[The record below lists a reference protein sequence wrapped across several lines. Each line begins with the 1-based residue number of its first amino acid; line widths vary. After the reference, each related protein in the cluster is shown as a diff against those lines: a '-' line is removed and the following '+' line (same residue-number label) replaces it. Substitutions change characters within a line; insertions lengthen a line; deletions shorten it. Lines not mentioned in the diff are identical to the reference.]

1 MAALLYRNEERKMDT
16 NEVDFAEQDDVNSNS
31 DSNMNALGTCSLC
44 LETISPFRDSSNP
57 PYLLSCTHVMCFDCT
72 KSYHEKL
79 GFIKCHCNVNDDYNK
94 PIPTGRPRTQ
104 LQPVTTFDLEV
115 LYFVFHEKEPVK
127 VLLKN
132 LNMSASAQDIMDAVH
147 AQTNRMPA
155 KYLNIGL
162 HSHGRHFRLRRGT
175 TLESLGFW
183 HGDDNS
189 NPQKQRIIVKDGLL
203 HEDTPEG
210 LARLEKY
217 HFQDKSLPPSEFE
230 LTLETKALNQ
240 KIIVLRI
247 KVKDTMTFNVLAEK
261 TLEQITSAHDGRSAK
276 EWADVT
282 FHNDL
287 CIIWKASTTL
297 RGARVDHEKRMIFQ
311 LKRKP
316 VK

>member
-72 KSYHEKL
+72 KLYQEKF
-79 GFIKCHCNVNDDYNK
+79 GFIKCHCNVNDDYNQ

-115 LYFVFHEKEPVK
+115 VYFIFDEKEPVK

-132 LNMSASAQDIMDAVH
+132 VNMSASAQDIVDAVH
-147 AQTNRMPA
+147 AQTKRMPA
-155 KYLNIGL
+155 KYLNISL
-162 HSHGRHFRLRRGT
+162 HSHDRHFRLRRGT

-230 LTLETKALNQ
+230 LTLETKAL
-240 KIIVLRI
+240 KYR
-247 KVKDTMTFNVLAEK
+247 KVS
-261 TLEQITSAHDGRSAK
+261 I
-276 EWADVT
+276 
-282 FHNDL
+282 
-287 CIIWKASTTL
+287 
-297 RGARVDHEKRMIFQ
+297 
-311 LKRKP
+311 
-316 VK
+316 